1 MKVHAMTTETITDAL
16 LNQIATII
24 TRAGV
29 STESTAALRDAFP
42 DIHFTYCLDDDIG
55 AGITPFR
62 EADGFNLYLIDG
74 SEHCI
79 SFTGSLESA
88 TGLVLAEV
96 SDEP

>member
-1 MKVHAMTTETITDAL
+1 MTTETISDAL
-16 LNQIATII
+16 LDQIATIV

-55 AGITPFR
+55 AGINPFR
-62 EADGFNLYLIDG
+62 EADGFNIYLING

-79 SFTGSLESA
+79 SFTRSLESA

-96 SDEP
+96 CDEP

>member
-1 MKVHAMTTETITDAL
+1 MTTEKITDAL
-16 LNQIATII
+16 LDQIATII

-29 STESTAALRDAFP
+29 SMESTAALRDAFP
-42 DIHFTYCLDDDIG
+42 DIHFTHCLDDDIG
-55 AGITPFR
+55 AGINPFR
-62 EADGFNLYLIDG
+62 EADGFNIYLING

-79 SFTGSLESA
+79 TFTRGLESA

>member
-1 MKVHAMTTETITDAL
+1 MTTETISDAL
-16 LNQIATII
+16 LDQIATIV

-55 AGITPFR
+55 VGIDPIR
-62 EADGFNLYLIDG
+62 EAEGFNIYAING
-74 SEHCI
+74 AEHCI
-79 SFTGSLESA
+79 RFTNDLEAA

-96 SDEP
+96 TEEDD

>member
-1 MKVHAMTTETITDAL
+1 MPTEEFTETLLDQIT
-16 LNQIATII
+16 TII

-29 STESTAALRDAFP
+29 STASIAALRDAFP
-42 DIHFTYCLDDDIG
+42 GIHFTYCLDDDIG
-55 AGITPFR
+55 AGINAFR

-79 SFTGSLESA
+79 RFTSSLESA